1 MRVCSI
7 DRIEEE
13 FAVLLFDDGEERT
26 INKSLLPPGIS
37 EGAVLNEKD
46 GTYETDENETS
57 LRRKKAAGLLKKI
70 LEKHKEQ

>member
-46 GTYETDENETS
+46 GTYETDENETA
-57 LRRKKAAGLLKKI
+57 LRREKATGLLKKI